1 MFSRHSPKE
10 KTYMGFA
17 TLHKCKKR
25 RFEMIEKTYS
35 FHQSDEKMIEQI
47 VDDDNL
53 VINHIILT
61 KDTSLPIHYSNSNV
75 YLIVIRGQ
83 MTISLNEQE
92 AQKYSKGSIVNVPY
106 KTKMNINNYD
116 DDLLEFFVVKS
127 PNPKEMIKND
137 D

>member
-1 MFSRHSPKE
+1 
-10 KTYMGFA
+10 
-17 TLHKCKKR
+17 
-25 RFEMIEKTYS
+25 MIEKTYS

-75 YLIVIRGQ
+75 YLIIIRGQ
-83 MTISLNEQE
+83 MTISLNDEE
-92 AQKYSKGSIVNVPY
+92 AQKYSKGNIVNVPY
-106 KTKMNINNYD
+106 KTKMNINNFD

-127 PNPKEMIKND
+127 PNPKDMLKND
-137 D
+137 N